1 MSQDLRKLF
10 QEERDRKFK
19 MKEGH
24 EERFEALL
32 NQSLPKRRNKGIQR
46 WSIAA
51 GILILLG
58 VTVYFLSL
66 PGSELPENTITVNQD
81 EQEESRNEISLGD
94 LSPDLK
100 QLENYYL
107 ANINLE
113 LSQLQVSPE
122 NKLLVDSYMERLAEL
137 NLEYSE
143 LIRELNKLGPNDQT
157 ITALIQNL
165 QLRLELLYKLK
176 DKLNEIKSSKNEQVT
191 SNSI

>member
-10 QEERDRKFK
+10 EEERERRFK
-19 MKEGH
+19 MKDGH

-32 NQSLPKRRNKGIQR
+32 DKSFPKRKKNSFQI

-51 GILILLG
+51 SILILLG
-58 VTVYFLSL
+58 AAIYFLTL
-66 PGSELPENTITVNQD
+66 PGPEIPENTTIVNQNNQ
-81 EQEESRNEISLGD
+81 EQSAGEISLGD
-94 LSPDLK
+94 LSPDLR

-113 LSQLQVSPE
+113 LSQLQVSSE
-122 NKLLVDSYMERLAEL
+122 NKLLVDNYMEQLAEL
-137 NLEYSE
+137 NTEYSA
-143 LIRELNKLGPNDQT
+143 LIKELNNVGPNDQT

-176 DKLNEIKSSKNEQVT
+176 DKLNEFKSSKNEQVT

>member
-1 MSQDLRKLF
+1 MSQDLRELF
-10 QEERDRKFK
+10 QEERERKFK
-19 MKEGH
+19 LKDGH
-24 EERFEALL
+24 EERFGALL
-32 NQSLPKRRNKGIQR
+32 DKSFPKRKKNSIQL

-51 GILILLG
+51 SILLLLG
-58 VTVYFLSL
+58 AAIYFLTL
-66 PGSELPENTITVNQD
+66 PGPEIPENTTIVNQN
-81 EQEESRNEISLGD
+81 EQEQSAGEISLGD
-94 LSPDLK
+94 LSPDLR

-113 LSQLQVSPE
+113 LSQLQVSAE

-137 NLEYSE
+137 NKEYST
-143 LIRELNKLGPNDQT
+143 LIKELNNVGPNDQT

>member
-32 NQSLPKRRNKGIQR
+32 NQSFPKKQNKGIQR

-58 VTVYFLSL
+58 ATIYFLSL
-66 PGSELPENTITVNQD
+66 PGSGPPENTMIVNQD
-81 EQEESRNEISLGD
+81 EQEQSRNEISLGD

-113 LSQLQVSPE
+113 LSQLQVSSE

-137 NLEYSE
+137 NTEYSK

-176 DKLNEIKSSKNEQVT
+176 DKLNEFKSSYPRFPLP
-191 SNSI
+191 SR